1 MERTSMLRS
10 ILQSIHSGSFLP
22 LLLLFVVPSLC
33 LAHTVKSEDI
43 TTVEMPDKQAGA
55 AYADKNL
62 QDSLLHGEPVR
73 FDKDRPQKE
82 RTIDAEWIMKA
93 LEDGVEKINI
103 ENAIITGNLDFRI
116 GKTYHVKV
124 DEREPGSDSVMGP
137 ELNKPVVE
145 DVHIV
150 STSIS
155 IKDSMIAGM
164 VLAGEPWQPS
174 DRVEFKKDISFRGT
188 MLSHAN
194 FDWAVFDG
202 GVDFSWALFEG
213 DASFR
218 GAVFKDKS
226 DFHITTFQD
235 RTDLSM
241 TTFDDEANFLEST
254 FQGEANFFG
263 AAFRNNVDFTR
274 AVLEGEALF
283 SGASFGGN
291 VNLRLAS
298 YSGLQVSWRQ
308 LKGRLDFP
316 MKTLFDALEK
326 LREEARAS
334 GKSIE
339 TLLQDGWPKG
349 KGVLMEENYFV
360 PWEEVYMRLVKD
372 FDYTGEKGS
381 KNDAYYHFRYMRPIF
396 KTRRLGTVYEKVSR
410 LPQGVKIPDDL
421 SAKLRYDPE
430 TGYLS
435 FKGVMS
441 RRERNKLLHLSH
453 DGPYRDAVES
463 LYERSRQMPEYI
475 VRHGWWEKT
484 QEWAQY
490 ICFGLTCGYGVRPLR
505 PLAALGALISVFALI
520 YFSKKT
526 SIDYQFREKDKKK
539 GRYKNTHI
547 SQMPWYIRL
556 YNCFYFSV
564 VTFSALGYGDIKPM
578 GGFKVAAIIECVLG
592 IIIVALFV
600 VTLSR
605 VWLS

>member
-1 MERTSMLRS
+1 MLRS

>member
-1 MERTSMLRS
+1 MLRS
-10 ILQSIHSGSFLP
+10 ILQSLHSGSFLP
-22 LLLLFVVPSLC
+22 LLLLFVIPSPC
-33 LAHTVKSEDI
+33 LAHTVTSEDI

-55 AYADKNL
+55 ASAAKNL

-82 RTIDAEWIMKA
+82 RTIEAEWIMKA
-93 LEDGVEKINI
+93 LEDGVEKIDI

-116 GKTYHVKV
+116 GKTYPVKV
-124 DEREPGSDSVMGP
+124 DEWEPGSDSVMRQG
-137 ELNKPVVE
+137 LDKPVVE
-145 DVHIV
+145 DVHII
-150 STSIS
+150 STTVS
-155 IKDSMIAGM
+155 IKDSMLTGM
-164 VLAGEPWQPS
+164 VLAGEPWRPS
-174 DRVEFKKDISFRGT
+174 DRVEFKKDVCFRGT
-188 MLSHAN
+188 MLGEAE
-194 FDWAVFDG
+194 FAWAVFDG
-202 GVDFSWALFEG
+202 GVDFSWAIFEG
-213 DASFR
+213 GASFR
-218 GAVFKDKS
+218 GALFKDKS

-235 RTDLSM
+235 RTDLSR
-241 TTFDDEANFLEST
+241 TTFKDEANFSEST

-263 AAFRNNVDFTR
+263 AAFRNDVDFSR

-316 MKTLFDALEK
+316 MKTLFDTLEK

-334 GKSIE
+334 GKDVESF
-339 TLLQDGWPKG
+339 LQDGWPKG
-349 KGVLMEENYFV
+349 KSVLMEDNYFV
-360 PWEEVYMRLVKD
+360 PWKEVYMRLVKD
-372 FDYTGEKGS
+372 FDYTGAKGS
-381 KNDAYYHFRYMRPIF
+381 KDDAYYHFRYMRPIF
-396 KTRRLGTVYEKVSR
+396 KTRRLGTVYEKVAR
-410 LPQGVKIPDDL
+410 LPQEVRIPDDL
-421 SAKLRYDPE
+421 SARFRYDPE
-430 TGYLS
+430 TGQLS
-435 FKGVMS
+435 FIGVMS
-441 RRERNKLLHLSH
+441 RRERNRLLHLSH
-453 DGPYRDAVES
+453 NGPYRDAVES
-463 LYERSRQMPEYI
+463 LYERSRQIPEYI

-505 PLAALGALISVFALI
+505 PLATLGALVLVFALI

-539 GRYKNTHI
+539 GGYKNTHI

-592 IIIVALFV
+592 ITLVALFV